1 MDGTGDAGGGAGG
14 RWVRGDSGMLEWV
27 CGGRG
32 GAGSSGSGFE
42 CFFEAV
48 SSCRV
53 GDSGDVVEFT
63 PGSDP
68 FSESER
74 FWVPQ
79 VLSVHGLLWWR
90 AQLAHFLYRPLPDL
104 LGGGGGGGARAPGA
118 GVGGVEGEGI
128 VGVVERDEPY
138 VGVHVRRGDKVSE
151 VALAPIEAFAA
162 AAHAIASYGGGEG
175 PISQQG
181 RRGQMEV
188 IVVSDETLA
197 SETVMRLIQ
206 TWQLQQTPNGHLDEP
221 RSSSK
226 GVAGVVGGGGGEVV
240 EGVPK
245 GVPKSRSGHL
255 VRDFDG
261 VDIVT
266 MTAQAIR
273 DLWALS
279 RARSQVVTLS
289 SNYGNK
295 FSKVLDIVILY
306 RTCTRAL
313 TSESF
318 CRAPRL

>member
-14 RWVRGDSGMLEWV
+14 RWVRGGSGMLEWV

-32 GAGSSGSGFE
+32 GAGSSRSGFE

-48 SSCRV
+48 SSCSV
-53 GDSGDVVEFT
+53 GDSGDVSEFT

-68 FSESER
+68 FSEAER

-104 LGGGGGGGARAPGA
+104 LGGGGGGGGAHAPDA
-118 GVGGVEGEGI
+118 GVGGLDGEGI
-128 VGVVERDEPY
+128 VERERDEPY

-162 AAHAIASYGGGEG
+162 AAHAIASYGREG
-175 PISQQG
+175 PVSQEG
-181 RRGQMEV
+181 TRGQMEV
-188 IVVSDETLA
+188 MVVSDETLA
-197 SETVMRLIQ
+197 SETVVRLIQ
-206 TWQLQQTPNGHLDEP
+206 TWQSQQTTHGHLDEP
-221 RSSSK
+221 RSTSRA
-226 GVAGVVGGGGGEVV
+226 VAGGVGGG
-240 EGVPK
+240 VPT

-279 RARSQVVTLS
+279 RARAQVLTLS

-295 FSKVLDIVILY
+295 FSKVLDKVTLY
-306 RTCTRAL
+306 CTYTRAL
-313 TSESF
+313 TSENLY
-318 CRAPRL
+318 RAPRL

>member
-1 MDGTGDAGGGAGG
+1 VDGTGDAGGGAGG
-14 RWVRGDSGMLEWV
+14 RWVRGGSGMLEWV

-48 SSCRV
+48 SSCSV
-53 GDSGDVVEFT
+53 GDSGDVSEFT

-68 FSESER
+68 FSEAER

-104 LGGGGGGGARAPGA
+104 LGGGGGEGGARAPGA
-118 GVGGVEGEGI
+118 GAGVVDGEGI
-128 VGVVERDEPY
+128 VERERDEPY

-162 AAHAIASYGGGEG
+162 AAHAIASYGGGRGGGGGGGEG
-175 PISQQG
+175 PISHEG
-181 RRGQMEV
+181 TRGQMEV
-188 IVVSDETLA
+188 MVVSDETLA

-206 TWQLQQTPNGHLDEP
+206 TWQSQQKPHGHLDEP
-221 RSSSK
+221 RSTSR
-226 GVAGVVGGGGGEVV
+226 GVAGGVGGG
-240 EGVPK
+240 VPT

-279 RARSQVVTLS
+279 RARAQVVTLS
-289 SNYGNK
+289 SNYGNN
-295 FSKVLDIVILY
+295 FSKVPDIVTLSSTY
-306 RTCTRAL
+306 TRAL
-313 TSESF
+313 TLEN
-318 CRAPRL
+318 L